1 MAERENLDSKVV
13 VDSSSNMRSILPQCN
28 FSLKCEV
35 CDVEVKTLSAL
46 YSHYASHFS
55 AKVEKSQAALME
67 NFRCLVCG
75 QSFKSR
81 QILTHHIGIRHG
93 KINDTLAKEGL
104 KVLPC
109 PLPYCGG
116 KDAKGDAEES
126 NGNAEEL
133 DDNQRGKRART
144 AVFDE

>member
-1 MAERENLDSKVV
+1 MQTTEVKQLERDLKVV
-13 VDSSSNMRSILPQCN
+13 ALQAKKYPQTTATVRATSQPRWRSRRKTSGA
-28 FSLKCEV
+28 SL
-35 CDVEVKTLSAL
+35 
-46 YSHYASHFS
+46 
-55 AKVEKSQAALME
+55 
-67 NFRCLVCG
+67 
-75 QSFKSR
+75 KSR
-81 QILTHHIGIRHG
+81 QILTHHIWIRQG
-93 KINDTLAKEGL
+93 KIKDTLAKEGL

-133 DDNQRGKRART
+133 DDNQRRKRGRT